1 MSTANK
7 KPTESV
13 SLNAFKQP
21 KAFYLIFSIE
31 LWERFGYYGLQ
42 GIMAVYLVKQLGM
55 SEADSITLFS
65 SFSALVYG
73 LVAIGGWLGDKILGT
88 KRVIM
93 LGAVVLAIGYALVA
107 WSGHDAGI
115 VYMGMAAIA
124 VGNGLFKANP
134 SSLLST
140 CYAKDDPRLDGAFTM
155 YYMSVNIGSF
165 FSMLATPWLAARY
178 GWSTAFALSVVGMLI
193 TVVNFAFCQ
202 RWVKSYGS
210 KPDFEP
216 INFRNLLLTI
226 VGIVVLIAV
235 ATWLLHN
242 QDIARMVLGVIALG
256 IVIIFG
262 KEAFSMHGAARRKM
276 IVAFILMLQAII
288 FFVLYSQMPTSL
300 NFFAIRNVEHS
311 ILGIAF
317 EPEQY
322 QALNPFWIIIG
333 SPILAAIYNRM
344 GDTLPMPMK
353 FAIGMVL
360 CSGAFLILP
369 LGAKFA
375 NDAGIVSVNWLI
387 ASYGLQS
394 IGELMISGLGLAMVA
409 QLVPFDRPFSIGDW
423 IRSPDRNIE
432 GTVAEIGWRITRINT
447 FDHRPLYVPNSV
459 FSSISVENPG
469 RMTNRR
475 IKTVIGLRYEDAD
488 KIGLIVDAIRNMLQA
503 HSDIDQKQTL
513 LVYFNEFAD
522 SSLNIMVYCFTK
534 TTVWQEWLAVQQD
547 VYLKIIAIVQ
557 ENGADFAFPS
567 QTLYIDDPEAAPAIK

>member
-1 MSTANK
+1 MSTAN

-31 LWERFGYYGLQ
+31 LWERFGFYGLQ

-73 LVAIGGWLGDKILGT
+73 LVAIGGWLGDKVLGT

-93 LGAVVLAIGYALVA
+93 LGAIVLAIGYALVA

-134 SSLLST
+134 SSLLSK
-140 CYAKDDPRLDGAFTM
+140 CYANDDPRLDGAFTM
-155 YYMSVNIGSF
+155 YYMSVNVGSF
-165 FSMLATPWLAARY
+165 FSMLATPWLAARF
-178 GWSTAFALSVVGMLI
+178 GWSTAFALSVVGLLI
-193 TVVNFAFCQ
+193 TIVNFAFCK
-202 RWVKSYGS
+202 RWVKNYGS

-216 INFRNLLLTI
+216 LRVGYLLATI
-226 VGIVVLIAV
+226 VGVAVLIAV

-242 QDIARMVLGVIALG
+242 QGIARMVLGVVALC
-256 IVIIFG
+256 ILCIFA
-262 KEAFSMHGAARRKM
+262 KETFALQGAARRKM
-276 IVAFILMLQAII
+276 IVAFILMVQAIV

-300 NFFAIRNVEHS
+300 NFFAIRNVEHTL
-311 ILGIAF
+311 LGITF
-317 EPEQY
+317 EPEQF

-333 SPILAAIYNRM
+333 SPILAAIYNKM
-344 GDTLPMPMK
+344 GDTLPMPFK

-375 NDAGIVSVNWLI
+375 SDAGIVSVNWLV

-409 QLVPFDRPFSIGDW
+409 QLVPQRLMGFIMGSWFLTTAGANIIAGYVANQMAIPENVTDPLMSLEIYGHVFLQIG
-423 IRSPDRNIE
+423 IVTAVIAVLMILTAPKLN
-432 GTVAEIGWRITRINT
+432 
-447 FDHRPLYVPNSV
+447 
-459 FSSISVENPG
+459 
-469 RMTNRR
+469 RMTLGGDKND
-475 IKTVIGLRYEDAD
+475 KDA
-488 KIGLIVDAIRNMLQA
+488 KASETA
-503 HSDIDQKQTL
+503 T
-513 LVYFNEFAD
+513 A
-522 SSLNIMVYCFTK
+522 
-534 TTVWQEWLAVQQD
+534 
-547 VYLKIIAIVQ
+547 
-557 ENGADFAFPS
+557 
-567 QTLYIDDPEAAPAIK
+567 